1 MPPIVP
7 HQTIVPDPEL
17 QGYERPYHWFLPR
30 DSIWTRIHDAY
41 VARAVQLV
49 VESGATKVLEVG
61 CGDGWNCNLLHTA
74 GLDVTGVDW
83 SARGIALAKCLVPG
97 AKFVV
102 GDLRE
107 SGVRSQLRPPFDAI
121 LMVEVIEHIPLLD
134 CAAALRTLHDYL
146 RPDGVVVL
154 TTPSDNWP
162 NTNPRHFRHF
172 TRESFES
179 LVNESG
185 GYSILSMEGYGD
197 VRITRRFSRL
207 RPIIDNRFFRVKPVL
222 SRMLDRVE
230 RVSRG
235 TKLAHSMGLVAVLQ
249 ALNFEGGNQMET
261 RETL

>member
-1 MPPIVP
+1 MPDIEPQQSI
-7 HQTIVPDPEL
+7 IPDPEL

-49 VESGATKVLEVG
+49 AESGARRVLEVG
-61 CGDGWNCNLLHTA
+61 CGDGWNCQLLHVA

-83 SARGIALAKCLVPG
+83 SARGIALARCLVPG
-97 AKFVV
+97 AHFAV

-121 LMVEVIEHIPLLD
+121 LMVEVIEHIPPSD
-134 CAAALRTLHDYL
+134 SAAALRTLHDYL
-146 RPDGVVVL
+146 RPDGVIVL
-154 TTPSDNWP
+154 TTPSENWP

-172 TRESFES
+172 TPESLES
-179 LVNESG
+179 LVSEAG

-207 RPIIDNRFFRVKPVL
+207 RPIVDNRFFRLKPVL
-222 SRMLDRVE
+222 SRMLDRAE
-230 RVSRG
+230 RASRC
-235 TKLAHSMGLVAVLQ
+235 TDPAYSMGLVAVLQ
-249 ALNFEGGNQMET
+249 AVNTDGGNEIDM
-261 RETL
+261 RESL